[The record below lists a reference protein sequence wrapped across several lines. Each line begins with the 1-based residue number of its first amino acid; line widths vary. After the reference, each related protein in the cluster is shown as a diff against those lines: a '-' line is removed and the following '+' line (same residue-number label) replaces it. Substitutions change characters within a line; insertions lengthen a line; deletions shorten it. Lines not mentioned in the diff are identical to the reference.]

1 MTLLDALVWL
11 GTLTFAATGALVAV
25 RLRFDLLGVLV
36 LAAVTAIGG
45 GSIRDV
51 LVGRLPPA
59 ALQNEPLLWG
69 IALSAVLAFY
79 LHGFLHAEG
88 RLLYALDTL
97 GLALF
102 AALGAERG
110 LSSGLGMWGV
120 VFSGAVSGVGGGV
133 LRDLLTGQVPGIL
146 YRNGDLYASAAAAG
160 ALVVFASYRLNTD
173 LALIAGVLTTLT
185 LRLSSRWLGLKLP
198 VPRTPEGL

>member
-69 IALSAVLAFY
+69 SALSAVLVFY

-146 YRNGDLYASAAAAG
+146 YRNGDLYASAAAG

-185 LRLSSRWLGLKLP
+185 LRLGSRWLGLKLP
-198 VPRTPEGL
+198 VPRTPEGR